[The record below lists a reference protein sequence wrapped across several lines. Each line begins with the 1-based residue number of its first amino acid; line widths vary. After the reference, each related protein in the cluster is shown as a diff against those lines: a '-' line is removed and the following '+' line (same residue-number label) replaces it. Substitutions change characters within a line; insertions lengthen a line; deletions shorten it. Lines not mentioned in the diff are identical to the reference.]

1 MIFHDIHPHASI
13 FVMNEMIL
21 YRVVGFFLFFCG
33 GGSEM
38 DGEDNLSFLEP
49 FNARKIFKSHV
60 KMQYF
65 VFVPGNRLHSIVAF
79 Y

>member
-1 MIFHDIHPHASI
+1 
-13 FVMNEMIL
+13 
-21 YRVVGFFLFFCG
+21 
-33 GGSEM
+33 M